1 MESLRRTG
9 RLLAA
14 EDSAPSNSVGNRL
27 AAAAARAG
35 IPLKGLALADTGPG
49 FVTHGTVQQLRH
61 YCGLDGESLCR
72 KALEVCGHGN
82 G

>member
-1 MESLRRTG
+1 M
-9 RLLAA
+9 
-14 EDSAPSNSVGNRL
+14 GNRL